1 MSAPEEYLCTSRPSI
16 SLASSIWAQTSSII
30 LELLPR
36 HPTGPLVCELDQG
49 FGWLPSSDAC
59 AGRGRRQLASAIFE
73 IHGQEL
79 VSGEIFNGSSG
90 KSVIAEGLANASLWG
105 NRRASELDRETASH
119 HFRRTARFLLFR
131 QDEKTYIFHFEL
143 PHILAYKSPFLIFPF
158 MGFYSF
164 AIDSILDA
172 KDLFSYVSIFWTP
185 SILGLRQDILSGYD
199 KT

>member
-49 FGWLPSSDAC
+49 GWLPTSDAC

-105 NRRASELDRETASH
+105 TDELRNWTGRLQVTIFEG
-119 HFRRTARFLLFR
+119 L
-131 QDEKTYIFHFEL
+131 QDF
-143 PHILAYKSPFLIFPF
+143 
-158 MGFYSF
+158 
-164 AIDSILDA
+164 
-172 KDLFSYVSIFWTP
+172 FSSDKMRKHLYFTVNYHIFWPT
-185 SILGLRQDILSGYD
+185 SRHF
-199 KT
+199 